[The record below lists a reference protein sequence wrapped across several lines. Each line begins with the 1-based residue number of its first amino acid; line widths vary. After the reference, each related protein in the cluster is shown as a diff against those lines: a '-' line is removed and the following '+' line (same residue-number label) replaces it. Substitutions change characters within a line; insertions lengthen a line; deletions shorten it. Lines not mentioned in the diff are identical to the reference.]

1 MSENNTTHGVNSP
14 ACPPGP
20 RIEDGPSSET
30 PPFAPETF
38 IARGSGDFEI
48 VLPRTLIDE
57 ATGKLIDITGTPDFH
72 DAMELVW
79 FKADPENGPAVRE
92 LVSMLLT
99 LYRCSRD
106 GNVRPP
112 VDLEALYAEKYR
124 EMASGNCHSPGMG
137 AQGE

>member
-1 MSENNTTHGVNSP
+1 MPKDNMDHNVNLP
-14 ACPPGP
+14 ASPPGP
-20 RIEDGPSSET
+20 CIENGPDHGA
-30 PPFAPETF
+30 PPVSPEAF
-38 IARGSGDFEI
+38 IARGSGVFEL

-57 ATGKLIDITGTPDFH
+57 AAGKLMDITGTPDFH

-79 FKADPENGPAVRE
+79 FKADPENDPGVRE
-92 LVSMLLT
+92 MVSMLLT

-124 EMASGNCHSPGMG
+124 GMASGNRHSPGMG
-137 AQGE
+137 APGE